1 MFSKKGKIRHKMNT
15 VFSQPAAIITSDN
28 KSPSIELSCT
38 ARVRPDNF
46 REKRKYDMKKK
57 LCVILAAGLMLS
69 ACGSQGGTQPE
80 TAAQET
86 IAEAE
91 DPKAAKAAM
100 AAWEAWEAAVP
111 STRASI

>member
-1 MFSKKGKIRHKMNT
+1 
-15 VFSQPAAIITSDN
+15 
-28 KSPSIELSCT
+28 
-38 ARVRPDNF
+38 
-46 REKRKYDMKKK
+46 MKKK

-91 DPKAAKAAM
+91 DPKAEKAAM
-100 AAWEAWEAAVP
+100 AAWEAWAWEAAAP